1 MDFTVIEVE
10 RDGHIATVWL
20 NRPEALNAF
29 NPPMWE
35 ELPVAVRELGDN
47 PDVRVIIV
55 AGRGRCLTSGLDLK
69 AYGPLVARGES
80 LSGTG
85 GSPVAK
91 RRALLD
97 DIRSMQDTFSSLAEV
112 DTPVIGVAHGW
123 SIGAGM
129 DLLTACDIRIAAADA
144 VFGVRETK
152 IAMVADVGTLQ
163 RLPRI
168 IPAGHAAEL
177 IYTGKDIDA
186 GRALEIGLVNSVHAD
201 ADAALAAARA
211 MAAEIAAN
219 SPLAVRGSKHVVKAN
234 DGRTVEEA
242 LEYVAMW
249 NSSFLHSDDLREAMM
264 AYLEN
269 RSPDYRGN

>member
-1 MDFTVIEVE
+1 M
-10 RDGHIATVWL
+10 
-20 NRPEALNAF
+20 
-29 NPPMWE
+29 
-35 ELPVAVRELGDN
+35 
-47 PDVRVIIV
+47 
-55 AGRGRCLTSGLDLK
+55 
-69 AYGPLVARGES
+69 
-80 LSGTG
+80 
-85 GSPVAK
+85 
-91 RRALLD
+91 
-97 DIRSMQDTFSSLAEV
+97 
-112 DTPVIGVAHGW
+112 IGVAHGW

-186 GRALEIGLVNSVHAD
+186 GRALEIGLVDEVVT
-201 ADAALAAARA
+201 AAELQLGFNDCAVRQAVGIGLKFENFRLQNDSLGAARA

>member
-10 RDGHIATVWL
+10 RNDHVATVFL

-29 NPPMWE
+29 DPAMWA
-35 ELPVAVRELGDN
+35 ELPAAVAELDADPSVRAI
-47 PDVRVIIV
+47 VV

-69 AYGPLVARGES
+69 AFGPLVASGQS
-80 LSGTG
+80 LSGAE

-91 RRALLD
+91 RRALYD
-97 DIRSMQDTFSSLAEV
+97 EIKSMQDTFSCLANT
-112 DTPVIGVAHGW
+112 DKPVIGVAHGW
-123 SIGAGM
+123 AIGAGM

-152 IAMVADVGTLQ
+152 IAMAADVGSLQ

-168 IPAGHAAEL
+168 IPAGQAAEL

-186 GRALEIGLVNSVHAD
+186 DRALAIGLVNSVHPD
-201 ADAALAAARA
+201 GEAALAAAQEL
-211 MAAEIAAN
+211 AAEIAAN
-219 SPLAVRGSKHVVKAN
+219 APLAVQGSKHMVRAN
-234 DGRTVEEA
+234 DGRTVDEA
-242 LEYVAMW
+242 LDAMALW

-264 AYLEN
+264 AYLES
-269 RSPDYRGN
+269 RPPEFKGE

>member
-1 MDFTVIEVE
+1 MDGTVIEVE
-10 RDGHIATVWL
+10 RDDHVATVWL

-29 NPPMWE
+29 NPPMWQEFPAAVE
-35 ELPVAVRELGDN
+35 ELDRD
-47 PDVRVIIV
+47 PDVRAIIV
-55 AGRGRCLTSGLDLK
+55 AGRGRCLTAGLDLK
-69 AYGPLVARGES
+69 AFGPLVAGGES
-80 LSGTG
+80 LSGVV

-97 DIRSMQDTFSSLAEV
+97 DIRSMQDTFSCLARA
-112 DTPVIGVAHGW
+112 DTPAIGVAHGW
-123 SIGAGM
+123 AIGAGM

-144 VFGVRETK
+144 VFAVRETR

-186 GRALEIGLVNSVHAD
+186 PRALEIGLVNSVHPD
-201 ADAALAAARA
+201 ADAALAAARE
-211 MAAEIAAN
+211 MAHDIATN
-219 SPLAVRGSKHVVKAN
+219 SPLAVRGSKHVVRAN

-242 LEYVAMW
+242 LEYVALW
-249 NSSFLHSDDLREAMM
+249 NASFLHSDDLREAMM
-264 AYLEN
+264 AYLES
-269 RSPDYRGN
+269 RDPEYRGE